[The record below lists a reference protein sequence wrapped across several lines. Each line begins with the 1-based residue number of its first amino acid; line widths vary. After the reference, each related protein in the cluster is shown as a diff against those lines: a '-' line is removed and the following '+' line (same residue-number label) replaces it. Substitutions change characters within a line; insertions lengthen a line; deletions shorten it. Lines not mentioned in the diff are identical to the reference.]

1 MTGARDGPRKRG
13 LLASA
18 GMRGRSGAG
27 RAGGLLAVLVLT
39 GCAPAAVAPAP
50 SPSPSVAWPMLP
62 GRVLARSQ
70 EFGEQHLVVA
80 VADPEAAYARA
91 RALLVDAGYQLTKD
105 REARGG
111 GDGQAC
117 TTALCVQFTA
127 TTDPEHGP
135 SVAYEAFHS
144 TGPVAG

>member
-1 MTGARDGPRKRG
+1 MRG

-18 GMRGRSGAG
+18 GMRARSGA
-27 RAGGLLAVLVLT
+27 AALVGLLAAALLS
-39 GCAPAAVAPAP
+39 GCTTAASAPAAP
-50 SPSPSVAWPMLP
+50 SPSPSVSWPMVP

-70 EFGEQHLVVA
+70 AYGEHFVTVE
-80 VADPEAAYARA
+80 VADPEKAYARA

-105 REARGG
+105 REATGG

-127 TTDPEHGP
+127 TTDPRSGP
-135 SVAYEAFHS
+135 SLAYEAFHS